1 MQVSTKSV
9 GYRFDFLKYSNL
21 WFGISFSCLLIGVIA
36 YFALGGFKYHIDFT
50 GGAEIR
56 MSFDQPVDI
65 STLRGAIQGGGWKE
79 AVIQEVG
86 NSRKEFLVRLGGEL
100 EVGLEDKIK
109 KTIATAVPGNAIE
122 IKNIDWVGAEV
133 SSDTTWNAIK
143 AIILSIIILLLYIAF
158 RFEFSFGMGAALAL
172 LHDLL
177 IILTFILVTR
187 EQISLHVLA
196 AILALL
202 GYSVN
207 DTIVIFSRIRENL
220 KKLPGISAYEVTN
233 LSLNQTLRR
242 TLLTSFA
249 TLLSVLAILV
259 LGGETLRGL
268 SIIMF
273 AGIIVGTYSSIY
285 IASPIMLYLRS
296 RKNTTSPEYKA
307 A

>member
-1 MQVSTKSV
+1 MA
-9 GYRFDFLKYSNL
+9 FDK
-21 WFGISFSCLLIGVIA
+21 
-36 YFALGGFKYHIDFT
+36 
-50 GGAEIR
+50 
-56 MSFDQPVDI
+56 PVEI
-65 STLRGAIQGGGWKE
+65 STLRDAIKSGGWKE
-79 AVIQEVG
+79 SVIQEVG
-86 NSRKEFLVRLGGEL
+86 NGGKEFLVRLAGEL
-100 EVGLEDKIK
+100 EVGLEDKVK
-109 KTIATAVPGNAIE
+109 NTINKAVPENKLE

-158 RFEFSFGMGAALAL
+158 RFEFSFGMGAVLSL

-177 IILTFILVTR
+177 FLLTFILITR
-187 EQISLHVLA
+187 EQVSLHVLA

-207 DTIVIFSRIRENL
+207 DTIVIFSRIRENF
-220 KKLPGISAYEVTN
+220 KKLSGISEYDIIN
-233 LSLNQTLRR
+233 LSINQTLRR

-273 AGIIVGTYSSIY
+273 VGIIVGTYSSIY
-285 IASPIMLYLRS
+285 IASPVMLLIRS
-296 RKNTTSPEYKA
+296 RKKSNLSA
-307 A
+307 